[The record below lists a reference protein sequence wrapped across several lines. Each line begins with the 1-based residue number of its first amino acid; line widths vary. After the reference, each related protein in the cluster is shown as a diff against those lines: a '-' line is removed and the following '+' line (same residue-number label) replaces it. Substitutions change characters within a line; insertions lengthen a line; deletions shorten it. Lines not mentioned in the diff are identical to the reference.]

1 VVESLRGSFKCVDCD
16 SRGAALLTQC
26 SAVTIGLLAHGG
38 KSNECVPPPKKKLK
52 FRDRGALSCL
62 CALSPDFLKGE
73 GAHGWKVRCYMQ
85 CNKLTGLPWVWGSPW
100 VWVWTHGDSMGIFNQ
115 PEITR

>member
-26 SAVTIGLLAHGG
+26 SAVTIGLLAPGG
-38 KSNECVPPPKKKLK
+38 KSNECVPPPQKKIK

-73 GAHGWKVRCYMQ
+73 GAHGWKVRCYAVQQINRVAVGM
-85 CNKLTGLPWVWGSPW
+85 GIPW